1 MRNFAIIKDSQ
12 YSVIDQYRRYLNYAV
27 NHPLLDREDAVY
39 DYNFMQQLG
48 VLQADEIQN
57 VIKTNGAVLYEGI
70 KYTNSNI
77 QELSSTIS
85 HKMDYVAQGLT
96 SSLEKGF
103 TQMEIEL
110 GKANQQLSNINS
122 NLSDI
127 GNSVTR
133 GFSDLRAG
141 QIHTQELLEGFRKQ
155 VGKSFEFVIQKIEL
169 SNIYLA
175 AIYQEMKIPEFQRER
190 RYYMEQ
196 GIKYI
201 KIAIKEND
209 KLYYEDAVNA
219 FQKAIE
225 ISPDDYFSWFYLG
238 YIYLNSTYFL
248 DINKAKESFEH
259 YIHYVRP
266 EIESSKQTRLI
277 HQLDSVYL
285 YMAEISYL
293 KGELDDAVEWTN
305 KCAPNEKVIFLKAKY
320 LSASS
325 DNSHKCYMAAQLL
338 KEVISKNPFLS
349 LQVLEDADLI
359 SNDSVITMLNLLKNE
374 AVSRAKSIVNGI
386 KAKCMEYDGFSQAF
400 TEVLKIEKNLQ
411 SETYLE
417 ACEAINILNKRM
429 NWVIKNH
436 QLSFTSSIV
445 DYCNNYISCLNNF
458 VNTNSNLPI
467 GICVK
472 FLKIYDKVLIIFND
486 TETQRCREKLLSCF
500 DNLKSSIL
508 RKYTEQYNRVQ
519 YRLNDLKDYT
529 TVLMS
534 MLSILEPLNK
544 YIPYSE
550 SINYKN
556 YNIEDCDLETKTF
569 GVPAYFRDRCISA
582 FENSK
587 TRLSIVKLEINA
599 LVEKSQYFQNI
610 LQLLKS
616 CTYLNCKLSLFYDGQ
631 DDTIIDNKVD
641 DFNIIET
648 LTKKYLDYVIA
659 ISHIPSSVP
668 KYPGFGF
675 LVPFQ
680 YARWIAVCNRAM
692 NNNRDLIST
701 AKAVNKKMHTLYK
714 DLKQRNLLLTNHMHI
729 PWYGLDDWN

>member
-103 TQMEIEL
+103 TQMEIGL

-122 NLSDI
+122 NLSGI
-127 GNSVTR
+127 GNSITK
-133 GFSDLRAG
+133 GLSDIRAG
-141 QIHTQELLEGFRKQ
+141 QIHTQELLESFRKQ
-155 VGKSFEFVIQKIEL
+155 VGKSFELVIQKIEL
-169 SNIYLA
+169 SNIYLS

-277 HQLDSVYL
+277 YQLDSVYL
-285 YMAEISYL
+285 YMAEISYI

-305 KCAPNEKVIFLKAKY
+305 RCVATNEKVIFLKAKY
-320 LSASS
+320 LSASC

-338 KEVISKNPFLS
+338 KEIINKNPFLS

-359 SNDSVITMLNLLKNE
+359 NNDSVITMLNLLKNE
-374 AVSRAKSIVNGI
+374 AVSRAKSMVNVI

-400 TEVLKIEKNLQ
+400 TEVLRIEKDLQ

-417 ACEAINILNKRM
+417 ACEAINNLNKRS
-429 NWVIKNH
+429 NWVIKNL
-436 QLSFTSSIV
+436 QLSFSSSII
-445 DYCNNYISCLNNF
+445 DYCNNYIYCLNNF
-458 VNTNSNLPI
+458 VKTNSNFVI
-467 GICVK
+467 GKCVEL
-472 FLKIYDKVLIIFND
+472 LKTYDKVLITIND
-486 TETQRCREKLLSCF
+486 SETFGCREKLLSCYE
-500 DNLKSSIL
+500 NLKASRI
-508 RKYTEQYNRVQ
+508 RKYTEQYNYIQSRV
-519 YRLNDLKDYT
+519 NSLKDYET
-529 TVLMS
+529 ILKS
-534 MLSILEPLNK
+534 MLSIFEPLNK
-544 YIPYSE
+544 HIPYSE
-550 SINYKN
+550 STQYTNYKT
-556 YNIEDCDLETKTF
+556 EDCDLETTTF
-569 GVPAYFRDRCISA
+569 GVQTWYRDQCISA

-587 TRLSIVKLEINA
+587 TRLSVVKLELNA
-599 LVEKSQYFQNI
+599 LAEKPQYFKNI

-616 CTYLNCKLSLFYDGQ
+616 CTYINCKLSLFYDGQ
-631 DDTIIDNKVD
+631 DDTILENKVD
-641 DFNIIET
+641 DISIIET
-648 LTKKYLDYVIA
+648 LTKKYLEYVKA
-659 ISHIPSSVP
+659 ISKIPSSVP
-668 KYPGFGF
+668 RFPGF
-675 LVPFQ
+675 LSPFQ
-680 YARWIAVCNRAM
+680 HARWIATCNRAWS
-692 NNNRDLIST
+692 NNRELIST
-701 AKAVNKKMHTLYK
+701 AKTVNKKMHTLYK
-714 DLKQRNLLLTNHMHI
+714 DLKQRNQLLTNYMHI